1 MTRQWLFYNWDLES
15 MFKDIIWND
24 LQNLNMFENPVGNTG
39 RPKTWKSR
47 LINLVFLNWSKR
59 HYWKSPISPS
69 WGCSNIGSPL
79 GKSMENN
86 PTRQLSTKHPEHTTT
101 LSKPELISN
110 CRTVTARVGPRL
122 RRIHLPESQQT
133 RDLWP
138 ESAGHPWADLE
149 LPNYH
154 RLSLQHP
161 R

>member
-1 MTRQWLFYNWDLES
+1 MSKE
-15 MFKDIIWND
+15 IIWND

-59 HYWKSPISPS
+59 QYWKSPISPS
-69 WGCSNIGSPL
+69 WGCSSICSPL

-110 CRTVTARVGPRL
+110 CRTVTARVGRTPGYDGSIFQNRSKRVTCGL
-122 RRIHLPESQQT
+122 NLLHT
-133 RDLWP
+133 F
-138 ESAGHPWADLE
+138 E
-149 LPNYH
+149 LISHCRTVTSMVCMTPGN
-154 RLSLQHP
+154 RMAANA
-161 R
+161 